1 MGVVPGRGAL
11 VSRVVSAVGALAAC
25 VCGDPSGCSR
35 PPVCRMTTPQF
46 DRHALRAAL
55 LERLPEFVRAYAPAD
70 TVVREHGHEIRIGRK
85 GSIAIARD
93 QGLYFDFEHGRGG
106 DVLALAAELTGAR
119 DFPSTLRAVAAFVG
133 GVPMPA
139 SRDRTRRS
147 RPKTSSTNTRA
158 AARKIWKATRPIGA
172 TLAAAYLDARGVE
185 HVASAAALRF
195 HASLSHPNGPGGFPA
210 LVAGVQDVS
219 GRFLGIQRT
228 YLHGSHKAA
237 VEPVRASLGS
247 LAGGAVR
254 LGEPVAGRL
263 LIGEGIESTAAAM
276 RVLDWQG
283 GAWATLGTSGLRAVV
298 LSAEIRDVVIVADR
312 DANGAGQLAAAAL
325 AWRLEAEG
333 RVVEIVIPT
342 VIGHDF
348 ADELKASRDA

>member
-1 MGVVPGRGAL
+1 MGVAPGHGAL

-35 PPVCRMTTPQF
+35 PSVCRMTTPQF
-46 DRHALRAAL
+46 GRHALRAAL
-55 LERLPEFVRAYAPAD
+55 LERLPEFVRAYAPPD

-93 QGLYFDFEHGRGG
+93 DGRYFNFERGRGG
-106 DVLALAAELTGAR
+106 DVLALAGELTGAR

-158 AARKIWKATRPIGA
+158 AAQKIWNATRPIGA
-172 TLAAAYLDARGVE
+172 TLAAAYLDARGVG

-210 LVAGVQDVS
+210 LVAGVQDAS

-228 YLHGSHKAA
+228 YLHGPHKAA

-254 LGEPVAGRL
+254 LCEPHGGAL
-263 LIGEGIESTAAAM
+263 LLGEGIESTAAAM
-276 RVLDWQG
+276 RVLNWKD
-283 GAWATLGTSGLRAVV
+283 GACATLGTAGLRAVV
-298 LSAEIRDVVIVADR
+298 LPDEIRGVVIAADR
-312 DANGAGQLAAAAL
+312 DASGAGQLAAAEL
-325 AWRLEAEG
+325 ARRLEAEG
-333 RVVEIVIPT
+333 RAVEIFMPT

-348 ADELKASRDA
+348 VDELEASCDA